1 MELRI
6 KSMSFPEAIE
16 FNFEQLKQELTDKA
30 EQYKGLVYT
39 DDQVQDA
46 KKDVAALRK
55 FTKALSD
62 ERIKVKKECM
72 KPYEEFEAKIKELSA
87 IFTYWDECEHPEEL
101 TFELSM
107 MRNG

>member
-62 ERIKVKKECM
+62 ERIKVKNCLLYTSYKTLALR
-72 KPYEEFEAKIKELSA
+72 FHRL
-87 IFTYWDECEHPEEL
+87 
-101 TFELSM
+101 
-107 MRNG
+107 RR